1 VVNTVQPRPIRLKPD
16 NFTPPSRTPWGGTRL
31 VQRYKA
37 RLDLGALD
45 PTAPVGES
53 WELSTCDEFH
63 TVTESGELLG
73 QWLAREPR
81 ALLGDEAL
89 LGGRL
94 TALLVKWLDAADNL
108 SLQIHPEDDY
118 RHLGPDESGKVEA
131 WYVVDHDP
139 GAGIYL
145 GFRPG
150 VTERQVQEALAAD
163 EDLSTLMAFSLVERG
178 DFVLL
183 EPGTP
188 HALGKGI
195 SLLEPQVVAPG
206 KRAMTYRYWDW
217 RRRYDARGQRDANG
231 RPRELH
237 VAHALAVTR
246 WDRACDPAWLASRVQ
261 HRGWPALDG
270 TAPALTPSGIAER
283 VRGGAS
289 GTAGGARCEVLC
301 TPEQGQGAGLYS
313 SRLRVARLLGQGATR
328 LPAWNALRALTVVE
342 GEVKLGRGAD
352 ALVLTAGETCAVP
365 AVSGALDVELA
376 AAHALVCAAAG

>member
-1 VVNTVQPRPIRLKPD
+1 MVSPVQPRPIRLKPD

-37 RLDLGALD
+37 GLDLGALD
-45 PTAPVGES
+45 PKAPVGES

-81 ALLGDEAL
+81 AWLGDEAL
-89 LGGRL
+89 LGGQL

-118 RHLGPDESGKVEA
+118 RQLGPDEAGKVEA
-131 WYVVDHDP
+131 WYIVDRDP

-150 VTERQVQEALAAD
+150 VTERQVQQALAAD
-163 EDLSTLMAFSLVERG
+163 ADLSTLMAFSEVERG

-183 EPGTP
+183 ETGTP

-195 SLLEPQVVAPG
+195 SLLEPQAVAPG
-206 KRAMTYRYWDW
+206 KRAVTYRYWDW
-217 RRRYDARGQRDANG
+217 RRRYDARGQRDPNG
-231 RPRELH
+231 QPRELH

-246 WDRACDPAWLASRVQ
+246 WDRATDPAWLASRVR
-261 HRGWPALDG
+261 HYGWPAS
-270 TAPALTPSGIAER
+270 TAAAQ
-283 VRGGAS
+283 
-289 GTAGGARCEVLC
+289 CEVLC
-301 TPEQGQGAGLYS
+301 TPDQGNGAGLYS
-313 SRLRVARLLGQGATR
+313 SRLRVARLHGNGATR
-328 LPAWNALRALTVVE
+328 TPAWNALRALTVIE
-342 GEVKLGRGAD
+342 GEVTLGRGAD
-352 ALVLTAGETCAVP
+352 ALVLRAGETCAVP
-365 AVSGALDVELA
+365 AASGALEVELA
-376 AAHALVCAAAG
+376 QAHALLCAAAG